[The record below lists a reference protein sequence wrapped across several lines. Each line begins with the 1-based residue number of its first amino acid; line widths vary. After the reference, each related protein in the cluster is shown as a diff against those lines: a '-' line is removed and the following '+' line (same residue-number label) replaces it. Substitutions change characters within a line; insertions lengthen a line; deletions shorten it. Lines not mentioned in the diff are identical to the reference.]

1 VIQKKESGYGTTVK
15 IERVEYI
22 PVRIAKRGAK
32 NGLEWM
38 TALGNNPYG
47 DAVIVILHAEGGNFG
62 LGEVSSI
69 WDGGAGNLVA
79 GFGERIANS
88 IIGLD
93 VFSVSEAITRMDK
106 AVAWSKN
113 ALCLK
118 AGIEMAMYDLIG
130 KLKEMPVYQLLGGKR
145 RERIPLSHSVSMG
158 TADEQIAQVTE
169 HIACGFKTV
178 KVKVGIDFER
188 DLAAVRAIRE
198 RFGPELGIRVDAN
211 MGWRDQKTLLKVAAL
226 LSALGVLSIEQPFAP
241 HELEKLAFIRRHCPI
256 PIMLDESV
264 WDPVDALKAIEAGAG
279 DIFNIYVSE
288 SGGLN
293 RSMQIANLCE
303 TAGVGFCI
311 GSMPEFGIGTAAE
324 LHLGIA
330 APRIDHPSDV
340 IGNLYFVD
348 DVIAEVLPVN
358 EGFAYAVERPGL
370 GVSLDW
376 DKVEKY
382 RTDK

>member
-1 VIQKKESGYGTTVK
+1 MKIKE
-15 IERVEYI
+15 IEYI
-22 PVRIAKRGAK
+22 PVRLKKRGAK
-32 NGLEWM
+32 NGREWK
-38 TALGNNPYG
+38 TALGNNPHG
-47 DAVIVILHAEGGNFG
+47 DAVIVILHAEGRETG

-69 WDGGAGNLVA
+69 WDGGASSLVA
-79 GFGERIANS
+79 GWGKRIS
-88 IIGLD
+88 DCVTGLD
-93 VFSVSEAITRMDK
+93 VFSITDALDRMDK

-145 RERIPLSHSVSMG
+145 RECIPLSHSVSMG
-158 TADEQIAQVTE
+158 TVEERLVQVSE
-169 HIACGFKTV
+169 HVAAGFKTI
-178 KVKVGIDFER
+178 KVKVGIDFEQ
-188 DLAAVRAIRE
+188 DVEAVRRIRE

-211 MGWRDQKTLLKVAAL
+211 MGWRDQKTLLKVADQ
-226 LSALGVLSIEQPFAP
+226 LSLLGVLSIEQPFAP
-241 HELEKLAFIRRHCPI
+241 HELEKIAFLRRHCPL

-264 WDPVDALKAIEAGAG
+264 WDPVDALKALEADAG
-279 DIFNIYVSE
+279 DIFNVYVSE
-288 SGGLN
+288 SGGLYK
-293 RSMQIANLCE
+293 SLQIANLCD

-340 IGNLYFVD
+340 IGNLYFED
-348 DVIAEVLPVN
+348 DIITETLPVRD
-358 EGFAYAVERPGL
+358 GFAHAVDRPGL

-376 DKVEKY
+376 DKVNKY

>member
-1 VIQKKESGYGTTVK
+1 MK
-15 IERVEYI
+15 INAIEYI

-32 NGLEWM
+32 QGREWK
-38 TALGNNPYG
+38 TALGNNPFG
-47 DAVIVILHAEGGNFG
+47 DSVIVILHAEDGSFG

-69 WDGGAGNLVA
+69 WDACAGGLVA
-79 GFGERIANS
+79 ESGKRVADAV
-88 IIGLD
+88 IGLD
-93 VFSVSEAITRMDK
+93 VFSITEAIARMDK

-130 KLKEMPVYQLLGGKR
+130 KLKGMPVYQLLGGKR
-145 RERIPLSHSVSMG
+145 RESIPLSHSVSMG
-158 TADEQIAQVTE
+158 TLEERLAQVAE
-169 HIACGFKTV
+169 YVAAGFRTV
-178 KVKVGIDFER
+178 KIKVGIDFEG
-188 DLAAVRAIRE
+188 DLEAVRAIRE

-211 MGWRDQKTLLKVAAL
+211 MGWRDQKTLLKVADQL
-226 LSALGVLSIEQPFAP
+226 FSLGVLSIEQPFAP
-241 HELEKLAFIRRHCPI
+241 HELEKLAFLRRHCPL
-256 PIMLDESV
+256 PIMLDESI
-264 WDPVDALKAIEAGAG
+264 WDPVDALKAIKADAG
-279 DIFNIYVSE
+279 DIFNVYVSE

-293 RSMQIANLCE
+293 KAMQIANLCD

-340 IGNLYFVD
+340 IGNLYFES
-348 DVIAEVLPVN
+348 DVIAETLPVKD
-358 EGFAYAVERPGL
+358 GFAFAVDRPGL

-376 DKVEKY
+376 DAVDRY